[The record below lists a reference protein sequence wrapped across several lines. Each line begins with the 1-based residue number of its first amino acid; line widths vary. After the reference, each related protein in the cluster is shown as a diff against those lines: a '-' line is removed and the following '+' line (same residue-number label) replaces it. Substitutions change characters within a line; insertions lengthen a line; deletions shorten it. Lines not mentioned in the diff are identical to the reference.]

1 MVPEVRLGQRIFG
14 IGMSASSCY
23 FCLDLLYLLVI
34 FPQTIVQLVVSHG
47 LARLHRPFTSVAPGS
62 AGLQCHPNLTGPQAT
77 VYSPV
82 NQSHYAL

>member
-47 LARLHRPFTSVAPGS
+47 LADYIDPLQVLLLALQAYSVI
-62 AGLQCHPNLTGPQAT
+62 QT
-77 VYSPV
+77 
-82 NQSHYAL
+82 